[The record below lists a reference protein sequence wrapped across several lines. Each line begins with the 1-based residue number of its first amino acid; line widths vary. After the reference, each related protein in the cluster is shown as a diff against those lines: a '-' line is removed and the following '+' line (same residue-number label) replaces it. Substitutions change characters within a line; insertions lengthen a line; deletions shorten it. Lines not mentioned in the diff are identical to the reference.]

1 MRSRTMLWT
10 AAAVLGIVATATVA
24 WAASRLAAPGIGLS
38 SEPPSVVSGLAPA
51 NTTRRRLPAPAVP
64 HPKRHPQASGHAAP
78 PPRVGSPPSV
88 SVPAPVAPTRPVP
101 TAPAASPPPP
111 PATTPAATTPPSS
124 PTRTGRTT
132 RKQRDDSSGGS
143 GDSHAKRDD

>member
-38 SEPPSVVSGLAPA
+38 SEPPSVVSGLAPS

-64 HPKRHPQASGHAAP
+64 HPKRHPQASGPRAP
-78 PPRVGSPPSV
+78 PAAGREPPQRARPRPG
-88 SVPAPVAPTRPVP
+88 R
-101 TAPAASPPPP
+101 PAAARPDCPRGL
-111 PATTPAATTPPSS
+111 AAAAARRYDARRYDASVVSHPDRP
-124 PTRTGRTT
+124 
-132 RKQRDDSSGGS
+132 DDSQ
-143 GDSHAKRDD
+143 AT